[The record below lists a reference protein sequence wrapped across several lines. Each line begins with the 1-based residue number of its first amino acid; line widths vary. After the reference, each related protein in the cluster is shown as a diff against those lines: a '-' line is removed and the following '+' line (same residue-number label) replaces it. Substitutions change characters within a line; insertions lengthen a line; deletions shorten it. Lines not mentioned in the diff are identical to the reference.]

1 MQILNFPYHEIKQ
14 KNENGKAYIYA
25 HIRKKYVVS
34 TPEEWVRQHLIH
46 FLIEERN
53 FPKTLIAI
61 ETSLR
66 VNGLKK
72 RTDLLVFDK
81 KTRKVCLIAEC
92 KAPNIKISQAVFEQI
107 ARYNI
112 SLQTNFL
119 IVTNGLKH
127 YCCQINLKEKTYH
140 FLNDIP
146 FYEDVIK

>member
-1 MQILNFPYHEIKQ
+1 MQALNFPCYDIKQ
-14 KNENGKAYIYA
+14 RHEKGKIYIYA
-25 HIRKKYVVS
+25 HIRRKYVVA
-34 TPEEWVRQHLIH
+34 TPEEWVRQHLIR

-53 FPKTLIAI
+53 FPKSLIAV
-61 ETSLR
+61 ETALT
-66 VNGLKK
+66 VNGLKR
-72 RTDLLVFDK
+72 RTDLIVFDK

-92 KAPNIKISQAVFEQI
+92 KAPNVKISQSVFEQI

-112 SLQTNFL
+112 RLQTNFL

-146 FYEDVIK
+146 FYETVI